1 MEKLKN
7 VLSLFDGIG
16 CLHEVLKQSGVSFNK
31 YYASEI
37 DPSAVRVA
45 MKNHPKTLQVGNIRE
60 LDPKDFKNVSLV
72 GAGFPCTDFSLMGN
86 RRGMIT
92 IENIEITSLEQYL
105 QLKKDGFEFH
115 GQSYLFWEMIR
126 MIKGI
131 KPKYIF
137 LENVTSIDPKWFEII
152 NNEIGEFP
160 YRYNASRLTT
170 QNRDRY
176 YWTNLPQL
184 EYPED
189 RGFTLDSIIP
199 GAIPA
204 GKRGIPTTRKPNGKF
219 NYKQN
224 LTLKSDG
231 KANCL
236 VTGSG
241 ATNLCVVDNVLRTLT
256 PEECEIIQTLKEG
269 YTNIKGISKSTRY
282 KLIGNGWS
290 IETVIPF
297 FKGLTVDN
305 RRK

>member
-1 MEKLKN
+1 MKKLKN
-7 VLSLFDGIG
+7 VVSLFDGISCG
-16 CLHEVLKQSGVSFNK
+16 QVALIGAGVHFNK

-37 DPSAVRVA
+37 DPAAVRVT
-45 MKNHPKTLQVGNIRE
+45 MINHPKTLQVGDIRE
-60 LDPKDFKNVSLV
+60 LDPKDFHNVDLV
-72 GAGFPCTDFSLMGN
+72 LAGFPCTDFSLMGL
-86 RRGMIT
+86 RRGMVT
-92 IENIEITSLEQYL
+92 KENVDITSLEQYL
-105 QLKKDGFEFH
+105 ELKENGFEFD

-131 KPKYIF
+131 NPTYIF
-137 LENVTSIDPKWFEII
+137 LENVTNIHSKWFEIM

-160 YRYNASRLTT
+160 YRINASRLTT

-189 RGFTLDSIIP
+189 RGLTLDSIIP

-224 LTLKSDG
+224 LTLKYDG

-241 ATNLCVVDNVLRTLT
+241 ATNLCVVDDKLRTLT
-256 PEECEIIQTLKEG
+256 PEECEVIQTLQKG
-269 YTNIKGISKSTRY
+269 YTDIKGISKSTRY

-290 IETVIPF
+290 VEAVIPF